1 MSQKKLEKVNS
12 IIIQKGLSPELY
24 YEQKYLKEEWE
35 ELCSREE
42 IYWRKKS
49 HELWLRDGNKNTIF
63 FHETARVKRAVNTIF
78 SIKHSESGHL
88 IEDDNGI
95 KEEGVRFFS
104 NLLAPPHLDPID
116 DNLIN
121 DFISCIPP
129 LITAD
134 HNRMLLAP
142 FTLEEIKKVVSSFP
156 PDKAPGPDGFT
167 ALFYQKCW
175 DFIGSDLLAV
185 VEESR
190 RNAKMI
196 RSFNS
201 TNIAIIPKV
210 KQPTSFADFRPISL
224 CNMVYKLITKAIYM
238 RLQKFIPHI
247 ISLDQGGFVPG
258 RETWEGVVVAHE
270 TLHSINSHQLSS
282 FVIKLDMMKAYDR
295 VRWLFL
301 FKVISKFGFSDKWCR
316 WIKNCISGAWFSVI
330 VNGESIGFFPSS
342 QGIR

>member
-1 MSQKKLEKVNS
+1 M
-12 IIIQKGLSPELY
+12 
-24 YEQKYLKEEWE
+24 KEEWE
-35 ELCSREE
+35 ELCTRED
-42 IYWRKKS
+42 IYWRQKS
-49 HELWLRDGNKNTIF
+49 HELWLRDGDKNTIF
-63 FHETARVKRAVNTIF
+63 FHEIARVKRVVNTIF
-78 SIKHSESGHL
+78 SIKHSKSGHL

-95 KEEGVRFFS
+95 KEEGVFFFS

-116 DNLIN
+116 ENLIN

-156 PDKAPGPDGFT
+156 PDKALGTDGFI
-167 ALFYQKCW
+167 ALLYQKCW

-210 KQPTSFADFRPISL
+210 KQPASFADFRAISL
-224 CNMVYKLITKAIYM
+224 CNMIYKLITKTMYM
-238 RLQKFIPHI
+238 RL
-247 ISLDQGGFVPG
+247 
-258 RETWEGVVVAHE
+258 
-270 TLHSINSHQLSS
+270 
-282 FVIKLDMMKAYDR
+282 
-295 VRWLFL
+295 
-301 FKVISKFGFSDKWCR
+301 
-316 WIKNCISGAWFSVI
+316 
-330 VNGESIGFFPSS
+330 
-342 QGIR
+342 